1 MTPPSAP
8 IGGVVLCG
16 GQSRRMGESKA
27 WLDFQGEPML
37 VRVVRQL
44 LTVVGPCVVVRAP
57 QQALPALPPGVAVL
71 DDPIA
76 DRGPLQGIARGL
88 EALAPQCRMA
98 FVASTDMPFIHPGF
112 IKRLVELSADRYDI
126 VVPRTGGYAHPLAAL
141 YATALYK
148 QANTLLADDKRRPVF
163 LFDEATTLHADADLL
178 LQDET
183 LRTADPGLDSL
194 RNLNPPE
201 DARAARLST
210 RGDGHS

>member
-1 MTPPSAP
+1 M
-8 IGGVVLCG
+8 
-16 GQSRRMGESKA
+16 
-27 WLDFQGEPML
+27 
-37 VRVVRQL
+37 
-44 LTVVGPCVVVRAP
+44 
-57 QQALPALPPGVAVL
+57 
-71 DDPIA
+71 
-76 DRGPLQGIARGL
+76 
-88 EALAPQCRMA
+88 
-98 FVASTDMPFIHPGF
+98 
-112 IKRLVELSADRYDI
+112 
-126 VVPRTGGYAHPLAAL
+126 PRTGGYAHPLAAL

-194 RNLNPPE
+194 RNLNTPE